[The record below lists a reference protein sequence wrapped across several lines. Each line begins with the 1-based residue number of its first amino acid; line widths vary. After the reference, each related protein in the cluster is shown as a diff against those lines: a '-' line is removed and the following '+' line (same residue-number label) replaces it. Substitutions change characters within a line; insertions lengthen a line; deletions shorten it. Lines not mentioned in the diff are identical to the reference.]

1 MEWLVRITRPDDAAE
16 HSLSNDGDLKKGVA
30 AWQCLNLRDEL
41 VAFLQKPP
49 LL

>member
-1 MEWLVRITRPDDAAE
+1 MRITGPNDAAE
-16 HSLSNDGDLKKGVA
+16 HSLSNDGDLNVE